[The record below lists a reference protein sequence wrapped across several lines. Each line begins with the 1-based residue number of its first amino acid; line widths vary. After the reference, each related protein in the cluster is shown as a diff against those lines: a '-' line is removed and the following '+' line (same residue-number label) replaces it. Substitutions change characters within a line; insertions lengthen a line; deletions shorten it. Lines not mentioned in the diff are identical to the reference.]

1 MLRQKSMQDV
11 MVVQN
16 ALKFKETMAC
26 LIRCIQFGNSEI
38 LRQKGISKEILDL
51 LLMTIACLLNTTQS
65 SLTISHVFRENEGI
79 TTLVSILQNDFINP
93 RYSQKAWSTIELH
106 SHSTRNRR

>member
-1 MLRQKSMQDV
+1 

-16 ALKFKETMAC
+16 AMKHQETMSGM
-26 LIRCIQFGNSEI
+26 IRCIQFGDSEI
-38 LRQKGISKEILDL
+38 LRQKGVSKEILDL

-79 TTLVSILQNDFINP
+79 TTLVSILQNDYINP
-93 RYSQKAWSTIELH
+93 RYSLNAWFTLEPH
-106 SHSTRNRR
+106 SRSMQNLR